1 VIVASRR
8 EDICGGG
15 AQSETDTEPDPL
27 HRDNDGAAVF
37 EGEPHWSYEGADGP
51 EHWSTLAPQFAV
63 CSTGL
68 RQSPIDIPATSR
80 PAPFGSGQLAYGE
93 TRLNVVNNGHTLQVN
108 YDAGSALLLDGER
121 YNLRQFHFHA
131 PSEHLLAGH
140 AYPMEAHFV
149 HRAPTGELA
158 VVGVMLFGGN
168 DEDPM
173 AFGPDA
179 SNGLVDML
187 LERMPATPAKTTR
200 AKPSTWRSLLPGSR
214 RYLTYR
220 GSLTTPACD
229 EGVRWLVMAQPVIVG
244 ASQVD
249 RFKAVFGANVRPVQP
264 LNGRQVG
271 AGEFQ

>member
-173 AFGPDA
+173 AFGP
-179 SNGLVDML
+179 
-187 LERMPATPAKTTR
+187 MPATAW
-200 AKPSTWRSLLPGSR
+200 STCCWSGCPRRLPEQLERSLQPGGAAAWQPALSHLQRLPHDA
-214 RYLTYR
+214 
-220 GSLTTPACD
+220 SL
-229 EGVRWLVMAQPVIVG
+229 
-244 ASQVD
+244 
-249 RFKAVFGANVRPVQP
+249 
-264 LNGRQVG
+264 
-271 AGEFQ
+271 